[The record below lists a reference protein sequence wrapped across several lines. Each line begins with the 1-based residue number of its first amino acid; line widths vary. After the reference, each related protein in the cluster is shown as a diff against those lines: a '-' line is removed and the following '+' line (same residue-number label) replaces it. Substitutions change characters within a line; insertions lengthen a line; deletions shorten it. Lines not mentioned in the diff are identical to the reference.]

1 MVKVKEI
8 IIIVLLIL
16 LFFTC
21 NKPPKTVT
29 KSEVY
34 HTSDTIIKFDTVHH
48 TRLKVNNI
56 IDLDTVVMYQVDT
69 FEYGFALHEYHYKIN
84 DSLLNATIVAKSPF
98 KPDIDFN
105 YNIKQF
111 TIKDSVF
118 VKEKSLKGFYYGGEA
133 VVYPLLSQMFI
144 GVAYQDNRGQ
154 LFDIS
159 AGRDFENKTNLI
171 KLGYKK
177 RF

>member
-1 MVKVKEI
+1 MVKIKDFVI
-8 IIIVLLIL
+8 IALFIA

-21 NKPPKTVT
+21 NKPQKIVT
-29 KSEVY
+29 KSEII
-34 HTSDTIIKFDTVHH
+34 HSTDTIVKFDTVN
-48 TRLKVNNI
+48 RVNLQVDTV
-56 IDLDTVVMYQVDT
+56 IDLDTLIQIE
-69 FEYGFALHEYHYKIN
+69 FQEYGYALHEYHYKIN
-84 DSLLNATIVAKSPF
+84 DSLLTATIIAKSPF

-144 GVAYQDNRGQ
+144 SVAYQDNRGQ

-159 AGRDFENKTNLI
+159 LGRDFDNKTNLI